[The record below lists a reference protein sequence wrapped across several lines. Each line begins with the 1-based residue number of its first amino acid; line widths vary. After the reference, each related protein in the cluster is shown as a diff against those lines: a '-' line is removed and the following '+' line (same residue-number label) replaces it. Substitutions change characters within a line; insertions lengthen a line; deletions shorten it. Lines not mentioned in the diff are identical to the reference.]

1 MIKSKKQF
9 NTHYI
14 NKNINE
20 ILKKYNVNN
29 KLFKRKLNSYDFE
42 LLKEMLII
50 KFFDVKL
57 FKKYM
62 IVNNKYKILRKGKW

>member
-62 IVNNKYKILRKGKW
+62 IVNNKYKILRKGK